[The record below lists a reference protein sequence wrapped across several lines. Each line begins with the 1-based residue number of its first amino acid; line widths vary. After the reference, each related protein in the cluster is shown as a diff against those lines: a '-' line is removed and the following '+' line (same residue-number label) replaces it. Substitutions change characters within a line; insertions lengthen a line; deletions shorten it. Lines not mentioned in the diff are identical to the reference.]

1 MRFTCRPL
9 DLWDQM
15 RSRSDGS
22 VMHVTEYREASSSVV
37 LYRGVVPN
45 WRLPSVEDRLYTA
58 VCLALLYERSF
69 RGLHLCLSPDH
80 ATLPIS
86 SLSHPFLPFHLCFH
100 FFPPSSSFSI
110 FLLFCFFFSFFTRS
124 RVEIAADRGR
134 IGELLSGMEFSELD
148 SWKFLKAY
156 NSNWERM
163 LLAST
168 IS

>member
-100 FFPPSSSFSI
+100 FFPPIILLLHFSFFF
-110 FLLFCFFFSFFTRS
+110 FLLFFFHSIES
-124 RVEIAADRGR
+124 RNRRGSR
-134 IGELLSGMEFSELD
+134 KNRWIIKRNGIFRAWLMEVFKSV
-148 SWKFLKAY
+148 
-156 NSNWERM
+156 
-163 LLAST
+163 
-168 IS
+168 